1 MKFISITPSN
11 VSEYTTIV
19 EKQHMP
25 ALVKIYSPQC
35 GHCQAMQSDWNKLNN
50 NTELKGLNVAI
61 IEVRN
66 DALDKLNHS
75 TTKNVN
81 GFPTIRAI
89 VNGKIKKEYDGSRN
103 TNDMINFIKETLGK
117 PQNGGRRRH
126 SKKRK
131 SIRRKTRTKTRTK
144 TRNKHRK

>member
-19 EKQHMP
+19 EKQQMP
-25 ALVKIYSPQC
+25 AFVKIYSPDC

-66 DALDKLNHS
+66 DALDKLKHS

-81 GFPTIRAI
+81 GYPTIRAI
-89 VNGKIKKEYDGSRN
+89 VNGKIKKEYDGTRN
-103 TNDMINFIKETLGK
+103 TDDMINFIKETFGK
-117 PQNGGRRRH
+117 TQNGGRRRH

-131 SIRRKTRTKTRTK
+131 SIRRKTRNK